1 MDYSLWDTFPFPAAP
16 EKILFIIAFAIN
28 LFHYIQHRHTTV
40 LSANHKAVKVATL
53 GVPAE
58 TTGKESITLLMI
70 NFVVHQVGK
79 QTMNKTSDK
88 KHGFQANQ
96 QHRTSNSSQFHPF
109 VPGMHSS
116 NIFAGNWSR
125 RCDHLLPTEPCHL
138 SLSVNVDQRR

>member
-28 LFHYIQHRHTTV
+28 LFHYIQHSHTTV

-79 QTMNKTSDK
+79 
-88 KHGFQANQ
+88 
-96 QHRTSNSSQFHPF
+96 
-109 VPGMHSS
+109 
-116 NIFAGNWSR
+116 
-125 RCDHLLPTEPCHL
+125 
-138 SLSVNVDQRR
+138 

>member
-1 MDYSLWDTFPFPAAP
+1 MMLEAKRGPILTMFFFLRTGPVTAAATATEASAFFTRRSTMDYSLWDTFPFPAAP

-79 QTMNKTSDK
+79 
-88 KHGFQANQ
+88 
-96 QHRTSNSSQFHPF
+96 
-109 VPGMHSS
+109 
-116 NIFAGNWSR
+116 
-125 RCDHLLPTEPCHL
+125 
-138 SLSVNVDQRR
+138 

>member
-28 LFHYIQHRHTTV
+28 LFHYIQHSHTTV

-53 GVPAE
+53 GLPAE

-88 KHGFQANQ
+88 KHGHVQDSRQTNNTAPPILRSFILLFQACTAAIYSQETGAGDVTICFQ
-96 QHRTSNSSQFHPF
+96 QNRAIYHSQ
-109 VPGMHSS
+109 
-116 NIFAGNWSR
+116 
-125 RCDHLLPTEPCHL
+125 
-138 SLSVNVDQRR
+138 